1 MPTFTKAFKKMMK
14 YIKNKKLNIK
24 DDTLAGITVSL
35 AMIPEVV
42 AFAFVAQISPIVA
55 LFGAFVVG
63 IISAIFGGRPGLIS
77 GAAGAVAVIFVNMI
91 QEGHAKGLL
100 FDTPVENM
108 GYFYLLAAVVL
119 MGIIQVLAGLFKLGK
134 FVRLIPHPVMM
145 GFVNGL
151 AIVIFLAQLG
161 MFKEN
166 KKDVF
171 GQNMRKTTSKE
182 LVYTVADNQVKD
194 AVSNTVLFSIEGNSV
209 INKQTNEK
217 AFVLAD
223 GQVFDA
229 KTKKVVFNAKED
241 GFYSVKDSGVVKATL
256 QGTKLYT
263 MIGLVL
269 LTMLIVWGLPKLTTK
284 VPAALTAILIVTL
297 VSILGGLQSINV
309 GDFIRDGGGAGLN
322 GFDEISKKLNLA
334 ELWSNLPFNL
344 DTLKFIAP
352 YAFLAASV
360 GLIETLMT
368 MNLVDELTDTRGNG
382 NKECIA
388 QGAGNMVSG
397 LFGGTGGCGMIG
409 QTVININAGGRG
421 RLSGVMMAVTL
432 LIFILFADKYIEQVP
447 IAALVGVMFM
457 MVIETFAWSS
467 FRIMKKIP
475 VSDAFVLIIVSA
487 VTVFF
492 DLAIAVFVGVIIAA
506 LSFAWQSAKKIRAR
520 KRMKEDGTKVYEIWG
535 PLFFGSITAFN
546 EKFDIKNDPENVE
559 IDFVESRISDHSALE
574 ALFVLVEKYEKAGKN
589 IKLKHL
595 SEDCKV
601 LMYKASDKFHDII
614 IEDVDDPRYHLAE
627 NPEAFP
633 KPLSEYEF

>member
-1 MPTFTKAFKKMMK
+1 MKNFTQNP
-14 YIKNKKLNIK
+14 KNDILS
-24 DDTLAGITVSL
+24 GITVSL

-55 LFGAFVVG
+55 LFGAFIIG
-63 IISAIFGGRPGLIS
+63 IISALFGGRPGLIS
-77 GAAGAVAVIFVNMI
+77 GAAGAVAVIFVHMI

-151 AIVIFLAQLG
+151 AIVIFMAQLG

-166 KKDVF
+166 TKDIF
-171 GQNMRKTTSKE
+171 GQNMRKTESKE
-182 LVYTVADNQVKD
+182 LVYNVQNNTVNDLISGTAIFSIDNESVKSINTGKEVFVIADNQVYD
-194 AVSNTVLFSIEGNSV
+194 IT
-209 INKQTNEK
+209 
-217 AFVLAD
+217 
-223 GQVFDA
+223 
-229 KTKKVVFNAKED
+229 TKKVVFNFQNN
-241 GFYSVKDSGVVKATL
+241 GFYSVKDNGVVKSIM
-256 QGTKLYT
+256 QGNKLYI

-269 LTMLIVWGLPKLTTK
+269 LTMFIIWGLPKLTK
-284 VPAALTAILIVTL
+284 KLPAALTAILIVTL
-297 VSILGGLQSINV
+297 ISIFGGLQSINV

-322 GFDEISKKLNLA
+322 GFDELSSKLNLV
-334 ELWSNLPFNL
+334 ELWSHLPFNL

-368 MNLVDELTDTRGNG
+368 MNLVDELTDSRGNG
-382 NKECIA
+382 NKECVA
-388 QGAGNMVSG
+388 QGAGNMLSG

-421 RLSGVMMAVTL
+421 RLSGVMMAITL
-432 LIFILFADKYIEQVP
+432 LTFILFADKYIEQVP

-475 VSDAFVLIIVSA
+475 MSDAVVLIIVSV
-487 VTVFF
+487 VTVVF
-492 DLAIAVFVGVIIAA
+492 DLAIAVFVGVIISA
-506 LSFAWQSAKKIRAR
+506 LSFAWENAKKIRAR
-520 KRMKEDGTKVYEIWG
+520 KRFKEDGTKTYEIWG
-535 PLFFGSITAFN
+535 PLFFGSITSFN
-546 EKFDIKNDPENVE
+546 EKFDIKNDPDIVE
-559 IDFVESRISDHSALE
+559 IDFVEARISDHSAIE
-574 ALFVLVEKYEKAGKN
+574 AIFILVEKYQAAGKT

-595 SEDCKV
+595 SQDCKV
-601 LMYKASDKFHDII
+601 LLYKASPKFK
-614 IEDVDDPRYHLAE
+614 DVIVEAIDDPRYHLAE
-627 NPEAFP
+627 NPEKFT
-633 KPLSEYEF
+633 KSLFEYDI